1 MHCSCL
7 HALLS
12 VYCPANYPTRSRRG
26 YLATEGRRRRS
37 CGQSSKGDT
46 KGQIPDTEL
55 KRVQPTSLS
64 VWWQVSEVFIQS
76 FLRSASR
83 RCHTR
88 FPSLRP
94 TVRGLRTPLIPP
106 PPLKG
111 GGTFKRGV
119 VGSCRGLEGCAC
131 ILGSNPVTLTLPFK
145 MDLKSFALKRLV
157 LPKLTA
163 CL

>member
-12 VYCPANYPTRSRRG
+12 VYCPTRSRRG
-26 YLATEGRRRRS
+26 YLATEGRRRRG
-37 CGQSSKGDT
+37 CGQSSNGDT

-83 RCHTR
+83 RCHIR

-94 TVRGLRTPLIPP
+94 IVRGLSTPLIPP

-111 GGTFKRGV
+111 GGTFKMGWWALVGGWKV
-119 VGSCRGLEGCAC
+119 VHVF
-131 ILGSNPVTLTLPFK
+131 LGRIQSH
-145 MDLKSFALKRLV
+145 
-157 LPKLTA
+157 
-163 CL
+163 